1 MDVTYDSKALS
12 LPAEVAATGGSIS
25 NFHHKQ
31 TVFHDEIRCDD
42 ANTFQHAAREAG
54 NIDEVPATWTY
65 KCVGKCSRS
74 ATNCVEE
81 LRAQIAHLRATA
93 DDVVMKRETGTGLVN
108 KGSGILFPG
117 KQQSAG
123 CSRSPAW
130 DGIEESSSWFS
141 GTVSGVPAPNFSNL
155 FDVPTKG
162 FVLIDSWERILV
174 SKLDGTISH
183 AATNVAW
190 RLTGVEVQ
198 CTDNDDETKPW
209 AEQTSLQNGQKGR
222 FRYECQLPQLG
233 TKQDVLAQQLFAIG
247 ALRNA
252 RVLSAVMCCVE
263 LYHTAAKL
271 LEMRDRTMAT
281 GLETRVGSLRTVN
294 GVSFPKIPIKGDCL
308 PPKLSGYATCPNAD
322 FERLCDRE
330 AAAGAMRN
338 TSVMAMSL
346 AYDRGVYG
354 GSIAG
359 MWAIMDSGFMY
370 DYSTGNFSQKLG
382 KRIGDAF
389 ITVRDVDTGN
399 AALNAHLLDIV
410 TVISCN
416 FTAIK
421 AKAALED
428 ERKIKSQPCIAVWDD
443 LAAVARYRMADAAFG
458 HVWYDSPN
466 DQRSLVLGGLG
477 CALHD
482 LIDIGPDVACAEVS
496 NIIPSL
502 TGGDL
507 SVEALRSVYIGLVAT
522 LEWCAE
528 NDPFNPTGLAIL
540 FTHWWQ
546 LCNLRHRP
554 VALMSRIEPSPK
566 YAVCPD
572 KLTSEPTF
580 NCITRHNGM
589 AFIEGQAVIDEQR
602 RELARIEAS
611 LEAAGVTDLDGVIS
625 KLVHPVLDYTDNQD
639 TCLPVEVTYCTEVLE
654 AAISRRHSEKIKAL
668 WKLLLV
674 MWKCGAIWMAV
685 IANTQYAHQGLTNCD
700 RGRDDYNASTWGK
713 AGVPA
718 EAEEKEE
725 KGDTS
730 AAEHNES
737 VQSETTRAHWSMSK
751 WHRLVERL
759 LPADSKAVVA
769 RGISGR

>member
-1 MDVTYDSKALS
+1 MDVTYNSKDLR
-12 LPAEVAATGGSIS
+12 LPEEVAATGGSIS
-25 NFHHKQ
+25 NFNNKQ
-31 TVFHDEIRCDD
+31 SVFHDEIRCDD
-42 ANTFQHAAREAG
+42 ANTFSHAALQEG
-54 NIDEVPATWTY
+54 NVEVVPVTWTY
-65 KCVGKCSRS
+65 KCVGKCNRS
-74 ATNCVEE
+74 PTSCVEALE
-81 LRAQIAHLRATA
+81 AQIADLRVTA
-93 DDVVMKRETGTGLVN
+93 DDVAVQYANGTG
-108 KGSGILFPG
+108 SMSRDSHILFPG

-130 DGIEESSSWFS
+130 DGIEESSPWFPGSVS
-141 GTVSGVPAPNFSNL
+141 GTPAPNFSNL
-155 FDVPTKG
+155 FDVSTKG
-162 FVLIDSWERILV
+162 FVLVDSWEKGVVR
-174 SKLDGTISH
+174 KLNGTISH
-183 AATNVAW
+183 SETNVAW
-190 RLTGVEVQ
+190 RLKGVEVQ
-198 CTDNDDETKPW
+198 CTSNDAPNPW
-209 AEQTSLQNGQKGR
+209 AEQTSLQNGQTGK
-222 FRYECQLPQLG
+222 FRYECQIPQLG
-233 TKQDVLAQQLFAIG
+233 TKQDVLAKQLFAIG

-252 RVLSAVMCCVE
+252 RVLSAVMCCIE

-271 LEMRDRTMAT
+271 LEMRDQTMTT
-281 GLETRVGSLRTVN
+281 GVETRVGSLRTVT
-294 GVSFPKIPIKGDCL
+294 GVSFPAIPIKGNAL
-308 PPKLSGYATCPNAD
+308 PPKLSGYATCPGAD

-338 TSVMAMSL
+338 TSIMAMSL

-389 ITVRDVDTGN
+389 VTVRDVDTGN

-416 FTAIK
+416 FTALR

-428 ERKIKSQPCIAVWDD
+428 ERKLKSQPCIAVWDD
-443 LAAVARYRMADAAFG
+443 LAAVARYRMADAAFA

-482 LIDIGPDVACAEVS
+482 LIDIGPDVACGEVS

-507 SVEALRSVYIGLVAT
+507 SIEALRSVYIGLVAT

-528 NDPFNPTGLAIL
+528 NDPFNTTGLAIL

-554 VALMSRIEPSPK
+554 VALMSRIEPSPA
-566 YAVCPD
+566 YAVNPV
-572 KLTSEPTF
+572 KLTTEPTF
-580 NCITRHNGM
+580 DCITRHHGM
-589 AFIEGQAVIDEQR
+589 AFTEGQSVIDEQR
-602 RELARIEAS
+602 RTLAQIEAS
-611 LEAAGVTDLDGVIS
+611 LMAAGVTDLDGMIS
-625 KLVHPVLDYTDNQD
+625 KLVHPVLDYADGRE

-654 AAISRRHSEKIKAL
+654 AEISRRHSEKIRAL
-668 WKLLLV
+668 WGILLV

-685 IANTQYAHQGLTNCD
+685 LANTQYAHQGLTNCD
-700 RGRDDYNASTWGK
+700 RGRDDYKASTWGNSALPVEVK
-713 AGVPA
+713 EKGDEAK
-718 EAEEKEE
+718 EAEERE
-725 KGDTS
+725 
-730 AAEHNES
+730 ES
-737 VQSETTRAHWSMSK
+737 VQSERSRVQWFLSK
-751 WHRLVERL
+751 LRRWVGRL
-759 LPADSKAVVA
+759 LPADSKTVA
-769 RGISGR
+769 PGL